1 MISSGE
7 PDDDEQSPT
16 ELYRMSGN
24 KVNEQS
30 DEGKSGRNQQYFEE
44 SNLN

>member
-1 MISSGE
+1 MVSSGE
-7 PDDDEQSPT
+7 PDDEEQSPT

-24 KVNEQS
+24 KTNEKS
-30 DEGKSGRNQQYFEE
+30 DGGKSGRDQQYFEE